1 VPGRFALF
9 TDENVDGP
17 LIKALT
23 ARGWDVARAV
33 DVFGERTDDEALF
46 SYAAEHGRVF
56 VTGDR
61 PAEAVAIRWL
71 REARAFRGMI
81 RCQTGVTGVGDLVTA
96 FEKLAEEEAPFGGY
110 PIVYLKPRHSARQIN
125 HGEGDEEQ
133 R

>member
-1 VPGRFALF
+1 MPGRFALF

-17 LIKALT
+17 LIEALI

-46 SYAAEHGRVF
+46 TYAAEHGRVF

-71 REARAFRGMI
+71 REGRGFRGMM
-81 RCQTGVTGVGDLVTA
+81 RCPTGTMNVG
-96 FEKLAEEEAPFGGY
+96 
-110 PIVYLKPRHSARQIN
+110 
-125 HGEGDEEQ
+125 
-133 R
+133 